1 MPQKRKSEETMTEDF
16 GPTIQGIVYPDTVIL
31 PPEVLQ
37 LMPWMT
43 LAELK
48 VTIAAVGRLMQVGG
62 AEPITLS
69 EFEQLTGMSRTAV
82 FEGIDRAMERGILT
96 RFEVTGYQGH
106 TSFVYE
112 IRVFIGSKLL
122 PMTPVK
128 DKLSKDD
135 VVDSELTTTSLNL
148 TSGGAKKSQN
158 SPENKRK
165 NALILRL
172 RKIGIYPKTATQLVE
187 KNDLD
192 RIERFLGLYSLAL
205 RTKRAAGPGWLVTAV
220 TDPDWDPDIEQADL
234 EARLVDIQAKA
245 AAKESK
251 ADGAGP
257 APVKLPAKVT
267 AALREI
273 GWNGSTA
280 EVLEAYAQNKARVL
294 AWLKWAATQP
304 QEYQAARFRTG
315 LRSGQTPPAV
325 PSQDP
330 GRYVTG
336 PLGKY
341 IQH

>member
-1 MPQKRKSEETMTEDF
+1 MNDDF
-16 GPTIQGIVYPDTVIL
+16 GPTIEGVIYPDTVIL
-31 PPEVLQ
+31 PPEVIR

-48 VTIAAVGRLMQVGG
+48 VTIAAVARLMQVGG

-69 EFEQLTGMSRTAV
+69 EFEQLTGMDRKSV
-82 FEGIDRAMERGILT
+82 LVGIDRAIERGILT

-112 IRVFIGSKLL
+112 IRVFIGGNFP
-122 PMTPVK
+122 PMKPVK
-128 DKLSKDD
+128 DKQSKDD

-172 RKIGIYPKTATQLVE
+172 RKIGVYPKTATQLVE

-192 RIERFLGLYSLAL
+192 RIEHFLALYALAL
-205 RTKRAAGPGWLVTAV
+205 RVKRATGPGWLVSAV
-220 TDPDWDPDIEQADL
+220 TDPDWDPELEGEDLRARWDDMQARAAV
-234 EARLVDIQAKA
+234 EASQ
-245 AAKESK
+245 
-251 ADGAGP
+251 ADGAGT

-304 QEYQAARFRTG
+304 KEYQAARFRTG
-315 LRSGQTPPAV
+315 LRSGDPAPKTPPTS
-325 PSQDP
+325 PTKDP
-330 GRYVTG
+330 RRYVTG
-336 PLGKY
+336 ALGDY
-341 IQH
+341 VEH